1 MTLDGGNG
9 GEIEGGANMFY
20 MVLLAASEG
29 AETIQ
34 KSIFASPFFP
44 KQLSFSDVL
53 GIVSV
58 ALAIISIVLAIV
70 IYKLSNDT
78 SEKLAEE
85 AARRAFEK
93 RYNAEGALSE
103 KSSESMSVTLLSKE
117 QCKAVKRVINQII
130 KRAKKNSITDPWV
143 HAAIFP
149 IQLKSYFSEEDTVR
163 LMYEWKDKGF
173 ISWTGTLEN
182 FTKILI
188 LKGELLIENI
198 NSR

>member
-1 MTLDGGNG
+1 
-9 GEIEGGANMFY
+9 MFC
-20 MVLLAASEG
+20 MVVFAACEG
-29 AETIQ
+29 ADTTK

-44 KQLSFSDVL
+44 EQLSFSDVL
-53 GIVSV
+53 GIISV

-78 SEKLAEE
+78 SEKLAED

-93 RYNAEGALSE
+93 RYNAEEASSE
-103 KSSESMSVTLLSKE
+103 KSSEFTSATLLGKE
-117 QCKAVKRVINQII
+117 QCKAVKKLINLII
-130 KRAKKNSITDPWV
+130 KRAKKNSAATPWV

-149 IQLKSYFSEEDTVR
+149 IQLKSYFSEEDTVC
-163 LMYEWKDKGF
+163 LMYEWKEKAF

-182 FTKILI
+182 STMVYI
-188 LKGELLIENI
+188 LKGELLIEDI